1 LDSTHYEIC
10 IVGAGIV
17 GLSTAYFLAKSGLK
31 VVVLDKDS
39 IGSHAS
45 GFAYGGL
52 SPLGEAGDP
61 ETILPVFDLA
71 QLGMK
76 KHLEFSSDIPELSGI
91 DYHFRF
97 RPAIDLVFNDE
108 ELTEAKQQIKWRQQ
122 VENYKVEFIDRKSA
136 LEIVP
141 NLNHEL
147 IGATYTEGVCD
158 VEPYKLVLALTQSCE
173 KLGVEILNKE
183 ITGIQIEN
191 HLATSVSTKH
201 EKIYFEQLVLCMGP
215 WSGNISNWLGVN
227 VPIRPLKGQ
236 ILRLKSES
244 VQLNASV
251 GYLHNYAVT
260 KPDGLIWAG
269 TTEEDIGFQDSP
281 TPYGRNSVLESL
293 THMIHGL
300 DEAELV
306 YHTACLRPLSKDGK
320 VILGPAPQTEN
331 VFLGT
336 GAGRKGI
343 LLGPGI
349 AKITADLVMNKQ
361 PEIDISAF
369 SVTRFL

>member
-1 LDSTHYEIC
+1 MNSTHYEIC
-10 IVGAGIV
+10 IIGGGIV

-31 VVVLDKDS
+31 VAVLEKDS

-158 VEPYKLVLALTQSCE
+158 VEPYKLV
-173 KLGVEILNKE
+173 
-183 ITGIQIEN
+183 
-191 HLATSVSTKH
+191 
-201 EKIYFEQLVLCMGP
+201 
-215 WSGNISNWLGVN
+215 
-227 VPIRPLKGQ
+227 
-236 ILRLKSES
+236 
-244 VQLNASV
+244 
-251 GYLHNYAVT
+251 
-260 KPDGLIWAG
+260 
-269 TTEEDIGFQDSP
+269 
-281 TPYGRNSVLESL
+281 
-293 THMIHGL
+293 
-300 DEAELV
+300 
-306 YHTACLRPLSKDGK
+306 
-320 VILGPAPQTEN
+320 
-331 VFLGT
+331 
-336 GAGRKGI
+336 
-343 LLGPGI
+343 
-349 AKITADLVMNKQ
+349 
-361 PEIDISAF
+361 
-369 SVTRFL
+369 

>member
-1 LDSTHYEIC
+1 
-10 IVGAGIV
+10 
-17 GLSTAYFLAKSGLK
+17 
-31 VVVLDKDS
+31 
-39 IGSHAS
+39 
-45 GFAYGGL
+45 
-52 SPLGEAGDP
+52 
-61 ETILPVFDLA
+61 
-71 QLGMK
+71 
-76 KHLEFSSDIPELSGI
+76 
-91 DYHFRF
+91 
-97 RPAIDLVFNDE
+97 
-108 ELTEAKQQIKWRQQ
+108 
-122 VENYKVEFIDRKSA
+122 
-136 LEIVP
+136 
-141 NLNHEL
+141 
-147 IGATYTEGVCD
+147 
-158 VEPYKLVLALTQSCE
+158 
-173 KLGVEILNKE
+173 
-183 ITGIQIEN
+183 
-191 HLATSVSTKH
+191 
-201 EKIYFEQLVLCMGP
+201 MGP

-369 SVTRFL
+369 SVARFS

>member
-1 LDSTHYEIC
+1 MKSNHYEIC
-10 IVGAGIV
+10 IIGGGIV

-31 VVVLDKDS
+31 VAVLEKDS

-61 ETILPVFDLA
+61 ETVLPVFDLA

-76 KHLEFSSDIPELSGI
+76 KHHEFSSELPDLSGV
-91 DYHFRF
+91 DYHHRF
-97 RPAIDLVFNDE
+97 RPSMDLVFKDE
-108 ELTEAKQQIKWRQQ
+108 ELKEAQKNLKWRQQ
-122 VENYKVEFIDRKSA
+122 VDNYTVEWVDQKTAI
-136 LEIVP
+136 EIVP
-141 NLNHEL
+141 HLNPEI
-147 IGATYTEGVCD
+147 IGAIYMEGVAD
-158 VEPYKLVLALTQSCE
+158 VEPYRLVLALTQSCE
-173 KLGVEILNKE
+173 KLGVQVLNKE
-183 ITGIQIEN
+183 VTGIQIEN
-191 HLATSVSTKH
+191 HLAKSISTH
-201 EKIYFEQLVLCMGP
+201 QDKIYFDKLIVCMGP
-215 WSGNISNWLGVN
+215 WSGNVSDWLGIN

-244 VQLNASV
+244 VELKSNV

-281 TPYGRNSVLESL
+281 TPYGQNSVLESL
-293 THMIHGL
+293 THMIQGL
-300 DEAELV
+300 GDAELV

-320 VILGPAPQTEN
+320 VILGPVPQIDN

-343 LLGPGI
+343 LLGPGM
-349 AKITADLVMNKQ
+349 AKITADIVMDKQ
-361 PEIDISAF
+361 PEIDISTF
-369 SVTRFL
+369 SVTRFS

>member
-1 LDSTHYEIC
+1 MKSTHYEIC
-10 IVGAGIV
+10 IIGGGIV

-31 VVVLDKDS
+31 VAVLEKDS

-76 KHLEFSSDIPELSGI
+76 KHHEFSLELPDLSGV
-91 DYHFRF
+91 DYHHRF
-97 RPAIDLVFNDE
+97 RPAIDLVFNDDE
-108 ELTEAKQQIKWRQQ
+108 FKESQQHMKWRQQ
-122 VENYKVEFIDRKSA
+122 VDSYKVEWVDTKTA

-141 NLNHEL
+141 HLNPEI
-147 IGATYTEGVCD
+147 IGAIYTEGVCD
-158 VEPYKLVLALTQSCE
+158 VEPYRLILALTQSCE

-183 ITGIQIEN
+183 ITGIEIEN
-191 HLATSVSTKH
+191 HSAKSVSTH
-201 EKIYFEQLVLCMGP
+201 QDKIYFDQLVLCMGP
-215 WSGNISNWLGVN
+215 WSGNVSDWLGIN

-236 ILRLKSES
+236 ILRLKSQS
-244 VQLNASV
+244 VELNSSV

-293 THMIHGL
+293 THMIQGL
-300 DEAELV
+300 DDAELV
-306 YHTACLRPLSKDGK
+306 YHTACLRPLSQDGK
-320 VILGPAPQTEN
+320 VILGPAPQIDN
-331 VFLGT
+331 IFLGT

-343 LLGPGI
+343 LLGPGM
-349 AKITADLVMNKQ
+349 AKITADLVMEKE

-369 SVTRFL
+369 NVARFS